1 MKRDLIPLKYSL
13 HITYQK
19 KKFSSYG
26 KFQLF
31 ELILGLSKRPI
42 TLWAHVKYERVH
54 LFIYNVTKNW
64 FLIFKKNVSFCNLF
78 SNKGKKIT

>member
-31 ELILGLSKRPI
+31 ELIIGLSKRPI
-42 TLWAHVKYERVH
+42 TLWAHVKS
-54 LFIYNVTKNW
+54 LMKGSIY
-64 FLIFKKNVSFCNLF
+64 SY
-78 SNKGKKIT
+78 IT